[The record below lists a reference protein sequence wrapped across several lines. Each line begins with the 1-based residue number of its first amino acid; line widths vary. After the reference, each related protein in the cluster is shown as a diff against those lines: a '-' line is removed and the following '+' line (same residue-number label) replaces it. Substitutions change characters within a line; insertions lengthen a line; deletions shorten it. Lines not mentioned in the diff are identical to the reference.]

1 MCVLIGS
8 SDEDCGDAQADIDA
22 ILNSPPTSKKC
33 MCGFSF
39 AELGEA
45 AMRRMQQQEQQEE
58 AESGREPDLAPGQRA
73 KELDERRGSMSVS
86 R

>member
-1 MCVLIGS
+1 
-8 SDEDCGDAQADIDA
+8 
-22 ILNSPPTSKKC
+22 
-33 MCGFSF
+33 MCGFTF

-58 AESGREPDLAPGQRA
+58 AESGREPDLAPGQRT

>member
-1 MCVLIGS
+1 
-8 SDEDCGDAQADIDA
+8 
-22 ILNSPPTSKKC
+22 
-33 MCGFSF
+33 MCGFTF